1 VRNASGGVRDP
12 SSPRPAVRLSLV
24 HRHAKPVCLGSVP
37 SCTSSSSCIRSGSVV
52 PSHPLPPQ
60 TRKGVPII
68 FTTIVTYLA
77 VAVLGA
83 VIGVV
88 LIGVLQRRKWAAE
101 RQQAEEHARQTVQ
114 TAEREAENLVK
125 EAKLEAKDLLLQAK
139 ADLEK
144 EQKLR
149 QGEMV
154 ALERRLLQRE
164 EQLDRK
170 IAAIEKREADA
181 QKRDALLSKREE
193 SVAASEAAGERL
205 LRERRQAL
213 EQVAGMT
220 IEEAKRHMIAEIE
233 SEAKR
238 EAAGIAKRVI
248 DEAKENAEREARE
261 IISRSIQR
269 VTRDYVS
276 EATISVVPIPN
287 DGMKGRIIGK
297 EGRNIRAIEAAT
309 GIDLIIDETP
319 EAVIISG
326 FDPLR
331 REIAKVSLER
341 LMHDGRIHPTRIE
354 EIVEKVKTDLD
365 KMMIEEAEKIIFEVG
380 LSDFHPDLVRILG
393 RLKYRTSYG
402 QNNLYH
408 AREAAYICGI
418 MASELGLD
426 VKLAKR
432 GALLHDIGKAVSH
445 EEEGP
450 HAMLGADIA
459 KRYGE
464 SPKVVNAIA
473 AHHEQVEPICPETVL
488 VAAAEALSAAR
499 PGARREALEAYV
511 KRLEKLESLA
521 ISLAGVQKA
530 YAIQAGREIRVIVRH
545 DEVSDAESSLMSRE
559 LARRIENE
567 LTYPGQI
574 KVTVIRESRFVD
586 FAK

>member
-1 VRNASGGVRDP
+1 VAR
-12 SSPRPAVRLSLV
+12 
-24 HRHAKPVCLGSVP
+24 
-37 SCTSSSSCIRSGSVV
+37 
-52 PSHPLPPQ
+52 
-60 TRKGVPII
+60 I
-68 FTTIVTYLA
+68 FTTVMTYLA
-77 VAVLGA
+77 VGIVCAVLG
-83 VIGVV
+83 IV
-88 LIGVLQRRKWAAE
+88 LNGALQRKKWSAH
-101 RQQAEEHARQTVQ
+101 RTQAQEHARQTLHG
-114 TAEREAENLVK
+114 AEREAENLIK

-139 ADLEK
+139 SDIEK
-144 EQKLR
+144 EQKTR
-149 QGEMV
+149 QADFSAQEKRLLHREEH
-154 ALERRLLQRE
+154 LER
-164 EQLDRK
+164 K
-170 IAAIEKREADA
+170 IGSAEKREADA
-181 QKRDALLSKREE
+181 QKRESVLAKREE
-193 SVAASEAAGERL
+193 GLAVAESVSERVL
-205 LRERRQAL
+205 KERRQAL
-213 EQVAGMT
+213 ERVSGMT
-220 IEEAKRHMIAEIE
+220 VEEAKRHLIAEIE
-233 SEAKR
+233 GEAKR
-238 EAAGIAKRVI
+238 EASGMAKRI
-248 DEAKENAEREARE
+248 LDEARENAEREARE
-261 IISRSIQR
+261 IITRSIQR

-354 EIVEKVKTDLD
+354 EIVDKVKTDLD
-365 KMMIEEAEKIIFEVG
+365 KMMVEEAEKIIFEVG
-380 LSDFHPDLVRILG
+380 LSDFHPEVVRILG

-464 SPKVVNAIA
+464 SVRIINAIA

-488 VAAAEALSAAR
+488 VAASEALSAAR
-499 PGARREALEAYV
+499 PGARREALESYV

-521 ISLAGVQKA
+521 IAFGGVQKA

-545 DEVSDAESSLMSRE
+545 DEVSDEESSLLSRE
-559 LARRIENE
+559 LARRIEDE

>member
-1 VRNASGGVRDP
+1 MP
-12 SSPRPAVRLSLV
+12 
-24 HRHAKPVCLGSVP
+24 
-37 SCTSSSSCIRSGSVV
+37 T
-52 PSHPLPPQ
+52 
-60 TRKGVPII
+60 I
-68 FTTIVTYLA
+68 FTDIVTYLA
-77 VAVLGA
+77 VAIVGAVLGITINA
-83 VIGVV
+83 VV
-88 LIGVLQRRKWAAE
+88 QRKKLTLE
-101 RQQAEEHARQTVQ
+101 RSQAEEYARQTRQ
-114 TAEREAENLVK
+114 SAEREAENLVK
-125 EAKLEAKDLLLQAK
+125 EAKLEAKDMLLQGK
-139 ADLEK
+139 ADIER
-144 EQKLR
+144 EQKAK
-149 QGEMV
+149 QSEWAGQEK
-154 ALERRLLQRE
+154 RLSQKE
-164 EQLDRK
+164 EQLERK
-170 IAAIEKREADA
+170 ITVVEKWESEAQRREA
-181 QKRDALLSKREE
+181 LLAKREE
-193 SVAASEAAGERL
+193 TIAGTEATSERL
-205 LRERRQAL
+205 LKERRQAL
-213 EQVAGMT
+213 EQVSGMT
-220 IEEAKRHMIAEIE
+220 VDEAKRQLMSEIE
-233 SEAKR
+233 GVAKH
-238 EAAGIAKRVI
+238 EAAGMAKRI
-248 DEAKENAEREARE
+248 LDEAKENAEREARE
-261 IISRSIQR
+261 IITRSIQR

-365 KMMIEEAEKIIFEVG
+365 KMMIEETEKIIFEVG
-380 LSDFHPDLVRILG
+380 LADFHPDLIKILG

-408 AREAAYICGI
+408 AREASYICGI
-418 MASELGLD
+418 MAAELGCD

-464 SPKVVNAIA
+464 SIKVVNAIA
-473 AHHEQVEPICPETVL
+473 AHHEQVEPLCPETVL

-499 PGARREALEAYV
+499 PGARREALESYV

-521 ISLAGVQKA
+521 VAFAGVQKA

-545 DEVSDAESSLMSRE
+545 DEVSDAESLLMSRE
-559 LARRIENE
+559 LAKRIQDE

>member
-1 VRNASGGVRDP
+1 
-12 SSPRPAVRLSLV
+12 
-24 HRHAKPVCLGSVP
+24 VP
-37 SCTSSSSCIRSGSVV
+37 T
-52 PSHPLPPQ
+52 
-60 TRKGVPII
+60 I
-68 FTTIVTYLA
+68 FTDIVTYLA
-77 VAVLGA
+77 VAIVGAVLGITINA
-83 VIGVV
+83 
-88 LIGVLQRRKWAAE
+88 VLQRKKLTAE
-101 RQQAEEHARQTVQ
+101 RNQAEEYARQARQ
-114 TAEREAENLVK
+114 AAEREAENLVK
-125 EAKLEAKDLLLQAK
+125 EAKLEAKDMLLQAK
-139 ADLEK
+139 ADLER
-144 EQKLR
+144 EQKVK
-149 QGEMV
+149 QGEW
-154 ALERRLLQRE
+154 AGQDKRFSQKE
-164 EQLDRK
+164 EQLERK
-170 IAAIEKREADA
+170 LTMLEKREAEA
-181 QKRDALLSKREE
+181 QRRDALLAKREE
-193 SVAASEAAGERL
+193 NLVGAEANSERVL
-205 LRERRQAL
+205 KERRQAL
-213 EQVAGMT
+213 EQVSGMT
-220 IEEAKRHMIAEIE
+220 VDEAKRQLMSEIE
-233 SEAKR
+233 GVAKH
-238 EAAGIAKRVI
+238 EAAGMAKRI
-248 DEAKENAEREARE
+248 LDDAKENAEREARE
-261 IISRSIQR
+261 IITRSIQR

-365 KMMIEEAEKIIFEVG
+365 KMMIEETEKIIFEVG
-380 LSDFHPDLVRILG
+380 LADFHPDLIKILG

-408 AREAAYICGI
+408 AREASYICGI
-418 MASELGLD
+418 MAAEPGCD
-426 VKLAKR
+426 IKLAKR

-464 SPKVVNAIA
+464 STKVVNAIA
-473 AHHEQVEPICPETVL
+473 AHHEQVEPLCPETVL

-499 PGARREALEAYV
+499 PGARREALESYV

-521 ISLAGVQKA
+521 VAFAGVQKA

-545 DEVSDAESSLMSRE
+545 DEVSDAESLLMSRE
-559 LARRIENE
+559 LAKRIQDE
-567 LTYPGQI
+567 LT
-574 KVTVIRESRFVD
+574 
-586 FAK
+586 

>member
-1 VRNASGGVRDP
+1 MVLSMCSGPERTWKGVR
-12 SSPRPAVRLSLV
+12 
-24 HRHAKPVCLGSVP
+24 
-37 SCTSSSSCIRSGSVV
+37 T
-52 PSHPLPPQ
+52 
-60 TRKGVPII
+60 I
-68 FTTIVTYLA
+68 FTEIVTYFA
-77 VAVLGA
+77 VAIVGA
-83 VIGVV
+83 VVGMILNAVV
-88 LIGVLQRRKWAAE
+88 QRKKLFAE
-101 RQQAEEHARQTVQ
+101 RNQAEDYSRQTRQ
-114 TAEREAENLVK
+114 GAEREAENLVK
-125 EAKLEAKDLLLQAK
+125 EAKLESKALLLQAK
-139 ADLEK
+139 QDLER
-144 EQKLR
+144 EQKTK
-149 QGEMV
+149 QGEL
-154 ALERRLLQRE
+154 AGQEKRILQRE

-170 IAAIEKREADA
+170 LSAVDKRDAEA
-181 QKRDALLSKREE
+181 QKRDALLTKRQEAM
-193 SVAASEAAGERL
+193 AATEAANERL
-205 LRERRQAL
+205 LKERRQAL
-213 EQVAGMT
+213 EQVSGLT
-220 IEEAKRHMIAEIE
+220 VEEAKRQLFAEIE
-233 SEAKR
+233 GAAKH
-238 EAAGIAKRVI
+238 EAAGMAKRI
-248 DEAKENAEREARE
+248 LDEAKENAEREARE
-261 IISRSIQR
+261 IITRSIQR
-269 VTRDYVS
+269 VTRDYVN

-365 KMMIEEAEKIIFEVG
+365 KMMIEETEKIIFEVG
-380 LSDFHPDLVRILG
+380 LSDFHPELVKVLG

-408 AREAAYICGI
+408 AREASYICGI
-418 MASELGLD
+418 MAAELGCD
-426 VKLAKR
+426 IKLAKR

-464 SPKVVNAIA
+464 SAQIVNAIA
-473 AHHEQVEPICPETVL
+473 AHHEQVEPICPESVL

-499 PGARREALEAYV
+499 PGARREALESYV

-521 ISLAGVQKA
+521 VAFAGVQKA

-559 LARRIENE
+559 LAKRIQDE

>member
-1 VRNASGGVRDP
+1 MP
-12 SSPRPAVRLSLV
+12 
-24 HRHAKPVCLGSVP
+24 
-37 SCTSSSSCIRSGSVV
+37 T
-52 PSHPLPPQ
+52 
-60 TRKGVPII
+60 I
-68 FTTIVTYLA
+68 FTDIVTYLA
-77 VAVLGA
+77 VAIVGAVLGITINA
-83 VIGVV
+83 VV
-88 LIGVLQRRKWAAE
+88 QRKKLTVE
-101 RQQAEEHARQTVQ
+101 RSQAEEYARQTRQ
-114 TAEREAENLVK
+114 SAEREAENLVK
-125 EAKLEAKDLLLQAK
+125 EAKLEAKDMLLQGK
-139 ADLEK
+139 ADIER
-144 EQKLR
+144 EQKAK
-149 QGEMV
+149 QSEWAGQEK
-154 ALERRLLQRE
+154 RLSQKE
-164 EQLDRK
+164 EQLERK
-170 IAAIEKREADA
+170 ITVVEKRESEA
-181 QKRDALLSKREE
+181 QRREALLAKREE
-193 SVAASEAAGERL
+193 TIAGTEATSERL
-205 LRERRQAL
+205 LKERRQAL
-213 EQVAGMT
+213 EQVSGLT
-220 IEEAKRHMIAEIE
+220 VDEAKRQLMSEIE
-233 SEAKR
+233 GVAKH
-238 EAAGIAKRVI
+238 EAAGMAKRI
-248 DEAKENAEREARE
+248 LDEAKENAEREARE
-261 IISRSIQR
+261 IITRSIQR

-365 KMMIEEAEKIIFEVG
+365 KMMIEETEKIIFEVG
-380 LSDFHPDLVRILG
+380 LADFHPDLIKILG

-408 AREAAYICGI
+408 AREASYICGI
-418 MASELGLD
+418 MAAELGCD

-464 SPKVVNAIA
+464 SIKVVNAIA
-473 AHHEQVEPICPETVL
+473 AHHEQVEPLCPETVL

-499 PGARREALEAYV
+499 PGARREALESYV

-521 ISLAGVQKA
+521 VAFAGVQKA

-545 DEVSDAESSLMSRE
+545 DEVSDAESLLMSRE
-559 LARRIENE
+559 LAKRIQDE